1 MKGNVAAAPLAIV
14 DGTYLCLLPPTL
26 PNTTG
31 AANDDEEDV
40 LHYVPALPC
49 TEVWKY
55 CGPKTVNDVNELIAS
70 MHVDGDCDEDD
81 VGSHDNTILSNMKTI
96 PIRLSDISKLDF
108 RFIHPVN
115 LTDNIRNDGGSSSV
129 VQVASCTEN
138 NIMVEERMA
147 WSKKNNNC
155 LEICLPSMI
164 CDDED
169 EHDFECLEDDDCD
182 VYGDTSCMDLSHKIR
197 SNTQSSSS
205 FQVHGGGSCLIADF
219 TGIGGFDQALI
230 LPQVDSSLILEDAS
244 LNNSNDE
251 SLLTQRKHM
260 LQTILANAILTDGS
274 SAFLPRNAEIHM
286 ATGPMDTT
294 IFKLTPV
301 NRELLSQCRP
311 KQNTAASQST
321 NMDVDDMSNDK
332 QTEAND
338 KLTKED
344 SSGTSMQPKD
354 PAWLEAIEQTIESRL
369 AKQVAKAKQL
379 ERTTQVQSDLI
390 HKGRETIH
398 KASRL
403 NLAGGSVDVSNDP
416 QILRLR
422 YGTRPRTVSDT
433 QKGLSAVIDLELDMH
448 LPHKRESKE
457 LHDFHVSCTLAS
469 KLEQNITS
477 VDNIRT
483 QSGVVPVF
491 QNGNCITI
499 LASLLLNELDLDF
512 QISRNSTSTLDFNIQ
527 GLWLDEMQ
535 KRQGSVLC
543 ILRLPLNGILFSPMS
558 SATRA
563 GHCIQHEIDFTSADK
578 NHASR
583 IVPSAIFD
591 YRHPRTLNID
601 VSGSI
606 GLQDGT
612 IWKDL
617 VSKLNSQIGMSSC
630 IDLYYIKGDPTLKLV
645 IFASNPAELAAIT
658 NLVLQNLPNNAK
670 IFEQDPDEAKNVNA
684 LLVSLKNEA
693 EAFQKHRTIMSKGTV
708 TAEMR
713 KEMSSLQAST
723 DGVASTIKRGWV

>member
-1 MKGNVAAAPLAIV
+1 
-14 DGTYLCLLPPTL
+14 
-26 PNTTG
+26 
-31 AANDDEEDV
+31 
-40 LHYVPALPC
+40 
-49 TEVWKY
+49 
-55 CGPKTVNDVNELIAS
+55 
-70 MHVDGDCDEDD
+70 
-81 VGSHDNTILSNMKTI
+81 
-96 PIRLSDISKLDF
+96 
-108 RFIHPVN
+108 
-115 LTDNIRNDGGSSSV
+115 
-129 VQVASCTEN
+129 
-138 NIMVEERMA
+138 
-147 WSKKNNNC
+147 
-155 LEICLPSMI
+155 
-164 CDDED
+164 
-169 EHDFECLEDDDCD
+169 
-182 VYGDTSCMDLSHKIR
+182 
-197 SNTQSSSS
+197 
-205 FQVHGGGSCLIADF
+205 
-219 TGIGGFDQALI
+219 
-230 LPQVDSSLILEDAS
+230 
-244 LNNSNDE
+244 
-251 SLLTQRKHM
+251 M
-260 LQTILANAILTDGS
+260 LQTILANSILTDGA

-294 IFKLTPV
+294 IFKLTSV
-301 NRELLSQCRP
+301 NREVLSQCRP

-321 NMDVDDMSNDK
+321 NIDVDVMTNDK

-344 SSGTSMQPKD
+344 SICTSMQPTD
-354 PAWLEAIEQTIESRL
+354 PEWLEAIEQTIESRL

-398 KASRL
+398 KAARL
-403 NLAGGSVDVSNDP
+403 NSTGGSLDNDP

-448 LPHKRESKE
+448 LPHQRESKE

-483 QSGVVPVF
+483 QSGVVAVF
-491 QNGNCITI
+491 QDGNCITI

-512 QISRNSTSTLDFNIQ
+512 QTNRNSTSTLDFNIQ

-583 IVPSAIFD
+583 LVPSAIFD

-617 VSKLNSQIGMSSC
+617 VSKLNRQIGMSSC

-670 IFEQDPDEAKNVNA
+670 IFEQDPDEAKNVKT
-684 LLVSLKNEA
+684 LLASLKNEA
-693 EAFQKHRTIMSKGTV
+693 AAFQKHRTIMSKGTV